1 MTYIWDIYEPADA
14 QCYNA
19 EDPFDIFIFSLRRD
33 EAPRVGSAITVE
45 GRMRRII
52 AVAIDHNKNEV
63 FGLGGEQYYKV
74 CVNG

>member
-19 EDPFDIFIFSLRRD
+19 DDPFDIFIFSLRRD
-33 EAPRVGSAITVE
+33 EAPHAGSAITVE

-52 AVAIDHNKNEV
+52 AVAIDHKKNEV
-63 FGLGGEQYYKV
+63 LGFGRDCYYKV
-74 CVNG
+74 CVSG